1 MEGIKPRTFEEL
13 ATRAHDM
20 ELSIANRGTK
30 DFIVPKVK
38 KDKKEMKDAEKIVKI
53 TVKESIVI
61 NMTLLKF
68 SKGKEVRVEKKDDE
82 SERRRMTLKER

>member
-1 MEGIKPRTFEEL
+1 
-13 ATRAHDM
+13 M

-68 SKGKEVRVEKKDDE
+68 SKGKAVRVEKKDDE